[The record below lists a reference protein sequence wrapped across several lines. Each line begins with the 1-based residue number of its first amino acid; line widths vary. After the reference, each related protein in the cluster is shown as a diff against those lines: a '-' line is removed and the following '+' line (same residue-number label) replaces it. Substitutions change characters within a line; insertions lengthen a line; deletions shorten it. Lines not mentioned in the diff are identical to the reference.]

1 MSKWDKLITRI
12 CNLSKDLRFDE
23 LRKVLE
29 SYGYEMNAPRS
40 GSSHYTF
47 RETLIKS
54 LSDFTLEFLY
64 MTRNSLT
71 RTASF
76 LRKAMTK
83 SCIKILVKSDSAI
96 ESAFP

>member
-40 GSSHYTF
+40 GSSH
-47 RETLIKS
+47 S
-54 LSDFTLEFLY
+54 LSESKGVCQLQYQSMNQSRKY
-64 MTRNSLT
+64 M
-71 RTASF
+71 
-76 LRKAMTK
+76 
-83 SCIKILVKSDSAI
+83 
-96 ESAFP
+96 